1 MWGGQSVEGI
11 LRDLKH
17 DIDWPGFF
25 AERKCSVEE
34 YPAIKEMFKRCLPS
48 DMAAHED
55 TTRFHKPGWIS
66 VAELCPR
73 PWRYQTSHALHTT
86 PFHGQTYSY
95 GGGGYVADLGY
106 TFTSAKGVVDNL
118 EETVWVDDRT
128 AGVFVE
134 FTLFEPSSSLV
145 TSVKYLYERL
155 ATGQTNTEAKIQT
168 MTLYSPADPVFHKI
182 YEVCQLLFIFVIGLL
197 LFREVVNIGRTGGA
211 YFKHFWNWL
220 ELIEIVSAASS
231 VVMFV
236 QKEKYTSEFVRKV
249 RSNPFETSSA
259 DYLVLWSDLEV
270 ALLSFVIFIVTI
282 KLLRIIRFNRHICQ
296 MMATLKRSAGALVS
310 FSAVFIT
317 AVMGF
322 CHFAYLVFGHNLE
335 AYSTYGDSL
344 RSMLMMT
351 LGGRL
356 YYSEILSVSGIVG
369 PIVLFVYLV
378 IVGMILVNIF
388 VTILMEAYG
397 RVREEGSTL
406 DFSDADLGD
415 FMAGYIHDKIKRLR
429 FKLFSW
435 EQVLD
440 FCGARRRQS
449 SRTGLVRVKNIR
461 RKFRSYSLDGKELEA
476 SRSYGDYVE
485 KCNVCGVQA
494 VEGSDCSTEEIVVSL
509 PHCLGDSNWSPF
521 RKILWIYAKEEIADD
536 TFFSDV
542 LEQLKC

>member
-1 MWGGQSVEGI
+1 
-11 LRDLKH
+11 
-17 DIDWPGFF
+17 
-25 AERKCSVEE
+25 
-34 YPAIKEMFKRCLPS
+34 
-48 DMAAHED
+48 MAAHED

-66 VAELCPR
+66 VAELCPK

-86 PFHGQTYSY
+86 SFYGQTYFY

-106 TFTSAKGVVDNL
+106 TFASAKGVVDNL
-118 EETVWVDDRT
+118 EETIWIDDRT

-155 ATGQTNTEAKIQT
+155 ATGQTNTEAKIHT
-168 MTLYSPADPVFHKI
+168 LTLYSPADPVFHKI
-182 YEVCQLLFIFVIGLL
+182 YEVCELLFIFVIALL
-197 LFREVVNIGRTGGA
+197 VFGEVVKIARTGGA

-236 QKEKYTSEFVRKV
+236 QKEKYTSAFVRKV

-310 FSAVFIT
+310 FSAVFVT

-322 CHFAYLVFGHNLE
+322 CHFAHLVFGHNLE

-356 YYSEILSVSGIVG
+356 HYSEILSVSGIVG

-388 VTILMEAYG
+388 VTILMETYG
-397 RVREEGSTL
+397 RVREEGSNI
-406 DFSDADLGD
+406 DFSEADLGD
-415 FMAGYIHDKIKRLR
+415 FMAGYIRDKIETLR
-429 FKLFSW
+429 SKLFSR
-435 EQVLD
+435 EQVLRLWTP
-440 FCGARRRQS
+440 RRRHGS
-449 SRTGLVRVKNIR
+449 SAGLVRVKNLR
-461 RKFRSYSLDGKELEA
+461 RKYGSYLLGVQELEDLC
-476 SRSYGDYVE
+476 SNGDCAE
-485 KCNVCGVQA
+485 KRNNDSGLED
-494 VEGSDCSTEEIVVSL
+494 VEGSDWSTEEIVVSF
-509 PHCLGDSNWSPF
+509 PHHLADSNWSPF
-521 RKILWIYAKEEIADD
+521 RKILCIYAEEEITDD
-536 TFFSDV
+536 AFFSDV
-542 LEQLKC
+542 LQQLKC